1 MKQIFSSNRGGK
13 ILIISLTINVMGL
26 VMAGG
31 LGWHYREK
39 FADKLGLMAQKPS
52 DESLLAFNN
61 ERFEVLNDSLIIDG
75 RDTTVTIL
83 FLGNSLTYCGVADE
97 DPDKTK
103 RGLSSTSI
111 EKDYVHR
118 LVSMISKRDSVNVR
132 YSVTNIADFEREFYL
147 RPFPWEDKLVD
158 AKVQQ
163 PHILIVQMGENVSTE
178 AITNHR
184 EEFICEYVNLLERYP
199 NSQRI
204 ITLPFWMDVQKCDAI
219 TEVALCTR
227 SRLAD
232 LSHLGH
238 RNSDCRNFAKYY
250 RQYSNPGVGE
260 HPSDYGFEQ
269 ITKNLLIEIDKK

>member
-1 MKQIFSSNRGGK
+1 MKQIFSNMGG
-13 ILIISLTINVMGL
+13 ILLISLTINVMGL

-39 FADKLGLMAQKPS
+39 IANKLGLLAQRPS

-61 ERFEVLNDSLIIDG
+61 ERFEVLNDSLIIEGHDI
-75 RDTTVTIL
+75 TVSIL
-83 FLGNSLTYCGVADE
+83 FLGNSLTYCGVANE

-103 RGLSSTSI
+103 RGLTSTRI

-118 LVSMISKRDSVNVR
+118 LVQMISQRDTVNVR
-132 YSVTNIADFEREFYL
+132 YTVTNIAEFERQYYL
-147 RPFPWEDKLVD
+147 RPFPWAEKLAD

-163 PHILIVQMGENVSTE
+163 PDILIVQIGENVNTD
-178 AITNHR
+178 AITNHC
-184 EEFICEYVNLLERYP
+184 EEFIREYVNLLERYP

-219 TEVALCTR
+219 TEVALQTS

-232 LSHLGH
+232 LTHLGH
-238 RNSDCRNFAKYY
+238 RNSDHPRNFAKYY
-250 RQYSNPGVGE
+250 KHYSKPGVGD

-269 ITKNLLIEIDKK
+269 IAKVLLTEIR

>member
-1 MKQIFSSNRGGK
+1 MKQIFSNMGGEK
-13 ILIISLTINVMGL
+13 ILLISLTINVMGL

-39 FADKLGLMAQKPS
+39 IADKFGLVAQKPS

-61 ERFEVLNDSLIIDG
+61 ERFEVLNDSLIAEG
-75 RDTTVTIL
+75 RDKTVSIL

-97 DPDKTK
+97 EPDKTK
-103 RGLSSTSI
+103 RGLTSTNI

-118 LVSMISKRDSVNVR
+118 LVQMTSQRDTVNVR
-132 YSVTNIADFEREFYL
+132 YSVTNIAEFERQFYL
-147 RPFPWEDKLVD
+147 RPFPWAEKLAD

-163 PHILIVQMGENVSTE
+163 PDILIVQIGENVSTD

-184 EEFICEYVNLLERYP
+184 EVFIHEYVRLLERYP

-219 TEVALCTR
+219 TEVALRTR
-227 SRLAD
+227 SHLAD

-238 RNSDCRNFAKYY
+238 RNSDPRNFAKYY
-250 RQYSNPGVGE
+250 RNYANPGVGA

-269 ITKNLLIEIDKK
+269 IAKEILTEFDKR